1 MDKKTLN
8 HIAELSRI
16 RLTDEELEK
25 YTPQMETILDTAK
38 ELQKID
44 TNSVQPMKAHTS
56 FNNLRKDVPGDTLTQ
71 EEVLKNAKY
80 SEKGCVKVY
89 GKIFG
94 AIEES

>member
-1 MDKKTLN
+1 MDKKTLK

-25 YTPQMETILDTAK
+25 YTPQMETILNTAK
-38 ELQKID
+38 ELQEID
-44 TNSVQPMKAHTS
+44 TKGVQPMKAHVS
-56 FNNLRKDVPGDTLTQ
+56 FESLRDDIPGDSLTQ
-71 EEVLKNAKY
+71 EEVLRNANY
-80 SEKGCVKVY
+80 TENGYVKVY